1 MVAVEAT
8 DPEPTPEGVR
18 GCRLEAEGDSKGGL
32 MIPPPLDADPSFRFL
47 QPTSLTEEAERSS
60 LPVLSAHVSSSGC
73 TGELL
78 SWKVGGVGGG
88 YTGLLPN
95 LES

>member
-32 MIPPPLDADPSFRFL
+32 MIPPPLDADPNFRFL

-60 LPVLSAHVSSSGC
+60 LPVLSAHVSGCGC